1 MKLKKWLKYMDPIV
15 NVTVFT
21 DKTPSDAPA
30 FSGCLLD
37 LPKKYKKM
45 KIGRAEF
52 DDGEEPIFI
61 TTFENEHGVILEN
74 ITINLIE

>member
-61 TTFENEHGVILEN
+61 TTFKNEHGVILEN